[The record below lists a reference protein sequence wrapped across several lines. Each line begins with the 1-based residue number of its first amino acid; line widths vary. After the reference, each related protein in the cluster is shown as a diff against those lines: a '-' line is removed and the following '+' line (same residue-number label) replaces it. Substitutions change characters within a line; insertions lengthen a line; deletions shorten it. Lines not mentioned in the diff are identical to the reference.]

1 MSAKY
6 SEIEE
11 KIVNGFMGLLQYMS
25 PRDAV
30 LTIDYKVFTEHAD
43 EFYQL
48 TEEEQMEVRR
58 VILALKLVHV

>member
-11 KIVNGFMGLLQYMS
+11 KIVNGFMDLLQYMS
-25 PRDAV
+25 PRDAW
-30 LTIDYKVFTEHAD
+30 LTIDYKVFTEHAH
-43 EFYQL
+43 EFHQL